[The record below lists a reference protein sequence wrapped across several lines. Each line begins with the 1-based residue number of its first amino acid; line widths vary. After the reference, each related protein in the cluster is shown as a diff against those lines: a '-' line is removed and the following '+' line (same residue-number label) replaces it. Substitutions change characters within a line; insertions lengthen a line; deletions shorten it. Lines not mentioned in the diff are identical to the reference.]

1 TLALGALG
9 AASATGLF
17 RAARLVPAVLRAG
30 KDDPAAWTER
40 ITRMGFGNP
49 GEAALLADMGAQV
62 MHTNIVWPY
71 FPLRRDKG
79 GLPQKDADALRK
91 LVRTCHDKR
100 SEERRV
106 GKEHRARWAPY
117 ARIEII
123 ALPAE
128 G

>member
-1 TLALGALG
+1 RSSSIFLFQSEEGRRSRNVTGVQTCAL
-9 AASATGLF
+9 
-17 RAARLVPAVLRAG
+17 P
-30 KDDPAAWTER
+30 
-40 ITRMGFGNP
+40 IFGNP